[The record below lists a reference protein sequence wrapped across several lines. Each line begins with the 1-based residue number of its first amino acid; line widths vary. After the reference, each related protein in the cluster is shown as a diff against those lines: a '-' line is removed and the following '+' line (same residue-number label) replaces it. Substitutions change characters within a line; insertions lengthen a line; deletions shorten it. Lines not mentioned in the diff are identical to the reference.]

1 MKISCI
7 VNFEEK
13 PIKNIPYYK
22 LLLKQI
28 TPGAEYGGY
37 LDSWIGESAALCAD
51 GEGVI
56 SKICEGYQFVIAFY
70 GELFE
75 KEKLIAEL
83 SALGYCF
90 TTGSSAEL
98 ALYAYIH
105 YGEKSPHKLSGAFS
119 YVIYDTMR
127 RQVFAACDGD
137 AACPLFYTECQGVT
151 ILSSKINGI
160 LAYPDKTAQ
169 ISKEALLRLLAF
181 GDCANIFE
189 GVRMLPPASVLKI
202 KADGATVKE
211 YQPEYSRNLPDEIE
225 ENAAVIDGKHCENLC
240 ETIAERIGRC
250 RIVHTYSHAPYA
262 VGEKYPSVHTQ
273 IPFDEQTLLWGLSES
288 VTSCGVPVL
297 SQTDFLL
304 APIFSKIPKEGFRVF
319 VPWEEEETD
328 MRRVFLKNEMFHPAV
343 EESII
348 SAEEIKSCGRINAPQ
363 QIAESFGISVNTIRV
378 VGKFKENG
386 DYEHCDRE
394 ILKGLRRILLGIIAD
409 PCAPV
414 LAFFDE
420 SELLRIC
427 ERGFEFCKSTQEE
440 ASLVAYIIKLNI
452 WLSKYRPRLI

>member
-28 TPGAEYGGY
+28 TPGAEHGGY
-37 LDSWIGESAALCAD
+37 LDTWIGESAALCAD

-56 SKICEGYQFVIAFY
+56 SKICEGYQFVIAFS

-75 KEKLIAEL
+75 REDLIAEL

-105 YGEKSPHKLSGAFS
+105 YGEKSPQKLSGAFS

-127 RQVFAACDGD
+127 RQVFAACDGN

-169 ISKEALLRLLAF
+169 ISREALFALLAF
-181 GDCANIFE
+181 GDCTDVFE
-189 GVRMLPPASVLKI
+189 GVKMLPPASILKI
-202 KADGATVKE
+202 RADGAVVKE
-211 YQPEYSRNLPDEIE
+211 YQPDAVTNLPNVIE
-225 ENAAVIDGKHCENLC
+225 ENAALITVSQDEDLC
-240 ETIAERIGRC
+240 KAIAERIGSC
-250 RIVHTYSHAPYA
+250 RMIHTYSHAPYDVDA
-262 VGEKYPSVHTQ
+262 KCPSVHTQ
-273 IPFDEQTLLWGLSES
+273 VPFDEQALMWGLSES
-288 VTSCGVPVL
+288 VDSCGVPVL
-297 SQTDFLL
+297 SPADFLL
-304 APIFSKIPKEGFRVF
+304 APIFSKIPKQGFRVF
-319 VPWEEEETD
+319 VRWEEEATD
-328 MRRVFLKNEMFHPAV
+328 MRQVFLKNEMFHMAV
-343 EESII
+343 AESILL
-348 SAEEIKSCGRINAPQ
+348 AEETKPCRRINAPQ
-363 QIAESFGISVNTIRV
+363 QIAESFGISVNTIRID
-378 VGKFKENG
+378 GKVKENRG
-386 DYEHCDRE
+386 YEQCDSE
-394 ILKGLRRILLGIIAD
+394 ILKGLRRILIGMLAA

-414 LAFFDE
+414 LAFFDA
-420 SELLRIC
+420 SALLRVC
-427 ERGFEFCKSTQEE
+427 ERGLDFCKSTQEE